1 MPAWIVAAG
10 LSADA
15 FAVIALLVALAAI
28 LAYASFTSAGSARA
42 LRSIT
47 AYHRLRQ
54 LADEAAESG
63 RPIHVALGAGPLG
76 GPTTSEGVM
85 GLTVLDYVAG
95 RAARYRQEMLITAGD
110 GALLAAAQGIVQ
122 GARWQA
128 GGAPTCAT
136 PEARFSGP
144 EALAYAAGAAEA
156 ELRPDEHPLPLAHAL
171 WGHWGAEGLWL
182 AQATHRPDV
191 TQLGGAASPAANA
204 LLYAS
209 LDDALLGEDLFA
221 AGAYLHRR
229 AHLGSLV
236 MQDLLRFA
244 VLVLIVSG
252 VILSSL
258 GLWG

>member
-28 LAYASFTSAGSARA
+28 LAYTSLTSRDSPRP
-42 LRSIT
+42 LRPIA
-47 AYHRLRQ
+47 AYRRLRQ
-54 LADEAAESG
+54 LADEAVESE
-63 RPIHVALGAGPLG
+63 RPIHVALGAGSLV
-76 GPTTSEGVM
+76 GPTAPEGMM

-95 RAARYRQEMLITAGD
+95 RAARYEQEMLVTTGD
-110 GALLAAAQGIVQ
+110 GATLVAAQGIIQ
-122 GARWQA
+122 GARAQA
-128 GGAPTCAT
+128 GSAPICAAQ
-136 PEARFSGP
+136 EAQFSGP
-144 EALAYAAGAAEA
+144 DAMAYAAGAAEA
-156 ELRPDEHPLPLAHAL
+156 ALRPDERPLPLAHAL
-171 WGHWGAEGLWL
+171 WGHWDAEGLWL

-191 TQLGGAASPAANA
+191 AQVGGAASPAANA
-204 LLYAS
+204 LLYTS

-229 AHLGSLV
+229 AHVGSLV

-244 VLVLIVSG
+244 VLVLIVGG